1 MYLHVGS
8 NKNIRQKKIIGI
20 FDIDNATISRT
31 TRQYLAKAETRGE
44 VSAACEELPRAFVL
58 YQDNKSNKICFSQLS
73 STALLGRCE
82 E

>member
-1 MYLHVGS
+1 MYLHVGN
-8 NKNIRQKKIIGI
+8 NKIIRERDIIGI
-20 FDIDNATISRT
+20 FDIDNSTISHT
-31 TRQYLAKAETRGE
+31 TRQYLARAESRGE

-58 YQDNKSNKICFSQLS
+58 YREGKNNKICFSQLS

>member
-44 VSAACEELPRAFVL
+44 VSAACEDLPRAFVL
-58 YQDNKSNKICFSQLS
+58 YQENKSNKICFSQLS

>member
-8 NKNIRQKKIIGI
+8 NKNIRKKEIVGI

-31 TRQYLAKAETRGE
+31 TRQYLAKAESRGE

-58 YQDNKSNKICFSQLS
+58 YREGGKNRICFSQLS
-73 STALLGRCE
+73 SAALLGRCE

>member
-8 NKNIRQKKIIGI
+8 NNNIRKKEIVGI

-31 TRQYLAKAETRGE
+31 TRQYLAKAESRGE

-58 YQDNKSNKICFSQLS
+58 YREGEKNKICFSQLS
-73 STALLGRCE
+73 SAALLGRCE

>member
-8 NKNIRQKKIIGI
+8 NKNIRKKEIVGI

-31 TRQYLAKAETRGE
+31 TRQYLAKAESRGE

-58 YQDNKSNKICFSQLS
+58 YREGDKNKICFSQLS
-73 STALLGRCE
+73 SAALLGRCE

>member
-1 MYLHVGS
+1 MYLHIGS
-8 NKNIRQKKIIGI
+8 TKNIRKKNIIGM
-20 FDIDNATISRT
+20 FDIDNSTISRT
-31 TRQYLAKAETRGE
+31 TRQYLSRAESRGE

-58 YQDNKSNKICFSQLS
+58 YQENGKNKICFSQLS

>member
-1 MYLHVGS
+1 MYLHIGN
-8 NKNIRQKKIIGI
+8 NKNIRKKNIIGI
-20 FDIDNATISRT
+20 FDIDNSTISRT
-31 TRQYLAKAETRGE
+31 TRQYLSQAERRGE

-58 YQDNKSNKICFSQLS
+58 YQENKSNKICFSQLS

>member
-58 YQDNKSNKICFSQLS
+58 YQEDGNKKICFSQLS

>member
-1 MYLHVGS
+1 MYLHIGS
-8 NKNIRQKKIIGI
+8 NKNIREKDIIGI
-20 FDIDNATISRT
+20 FDIDNSTISHT
-31 TRQYLAKAETRGE
+31 TRQYLAKAESRGE

-58 YQDNKSNKICFSQLS
+58 YREKSKNKICFSQLS

>member
-8 NKNIRQKKIIGI
+8 NKNIRQKNIIGI
-20 FDIDNATISRT
+20 FDFDNATISRT

-58 YQDNKSNKICFSQLS
+58 YQEDGNNKICFSQLS

>member
-1 MYLHVGS
+1 MYLHIGS
-8 NKNIRQKKIIGI
+8 NKNIRKKNIIGM
-20 FDIDNATISRT
+20 FDIDNSTISRT
-31 TRQYLAKAETRGE
+31 TRQYLSRAETRGE

-58 YQDNKSNKICFSQLS
+58 YQENGKNKICFSQLS

>member
-1 MYLHVGS
+1 MYLHIGS
-8 NKNIRQKKIIGI
+8 NKNIRKKNIIGM
-20 FDIDNATISRT
+20 FDIDNSTISRT
-31 TRQYLAKAETRGE
+31 TRQYLSRAETRGE

-58 YQDNKSNKICFSQLS
+58 YQEDNKNKICFSQLS

>member
-1 MYLHVGS
+1 MYLHVGN
-8 NKNIRQKKIIGI
+8 NKNIRKKNIIGI
-20 FDIDNATISRT
+20 FDIDNSTISRT
-31 TRQYLAKAETRGE
+31 TRQYLSQAERRGE

-58 YQDNKSNKICFSQLS
+58 YQEDKTNKICFSQLS

>member
-1 MYLHVGS
+1 MYLHIGS
-8 NKNIRQKKIIGI
+8 NKNIRKKNIIGM
-20 FDIDNATISRT
+20 FDIDNSTISRT
-31 TRQYLAKAETRGE
+31 TRQYLSRAESRGE

-58 YQDNKSNKICFSQLS
+58 YQEKGQNKICFSQLS

>member
-1 MYLHVGS
+1 MYLHIGN
-8 NKNIRQKKIIGI
+8 NKNIRKKNIIGI
-20 FDIDNATISRT
+20 FDIDNSTISRT
-31 TRQYLAKAETRGE
+31 TRQYLSQAERRGE

-58 YQDNKSNKICFSQLS
+58 YQENKSKKICFSQLS

>member
-1 MYLHVGS
+1 MYLHIGS
-8 NKNIRQKKIIGI
+8 NKNIRKKNIIGM
-20 FDIDNATISRT
+20 FDIDNSTISRT
-31 TRQYLAKAETRGE
+31 TRQYLSRAESRGE

-58 YQDNKSNKICFSQLS
+58 YQEDNKNKICFSQLS

>member
-1 MYLHVGS
+1 MYLHIGS
-8 NKNIRQKKIIGI
+8 NKNIRKRHIIGI

-58 YQDNKSNKICFSQLS
+58 YQENETNKICFSQLS

>member
-8 NKNIRQKKIIGI
+8 NKNIRKKEIVGI

-31 TRQYLAKAETRGE
+31 TRQYLAKAESRGE

-58 YQDNKSNKICFSQLS
+58 YREGEKNKICFSQLS
-73 STALLGRCE
+73 SAALLGRCE